1 MNIADYLKKDIT
13 QWPNWINYILLKI
26 NVFGKLVYGFSY
38 IKMRKQIH
46 KQDPEKLLIESVN
59 HAIKNVKYYR
69 DRYGDLRINS
79 IEEFKSKIGFIDK
92 DEVMEHWDDFLVDN
106 IDLKKC
112 NIGTTGGTSGKQ
124 LKLVTPKNRYIIEL
138 AHIHQLWEKTGWNFN
153 VRAVIRNH
161 KLPNS
166 KIYTI
171 NPVTKEII
179 FDAFRTTDVY
189 YKQIYDVMRKFNI
202 KYLHTYP
209 SSAYQFSLF
218 LKKYKLDVSFIYSF
232 FCGSESLLDEQ
243 KYLIQ
248 NQLGINIYH
257 WYGHSEK
264 LILGGYCNEN
274 QLIHIEPTYGFFEL
288 INESVTK
295 NVEINEIGE
304 ITGTTFFNNYMPLI
318 RYKTGDFAEYGGSY
332 CNSCKQSLPIL
343 KNIYG
348 RWDKNKIYRKDGTYI
363 TSTALNLHSNLYDK
377 IDGIQYFQEEKGRL
391 EIKIVKNENFTN
403 DDFDELLNHYNESFG
418 IDNKIDIQFVQ
429 NLEKLPNGK
438 FLNLISKL
446 N

>member
-79 IEEFKSKIGFIDK
+79 IDEFKSKIGFIDK
-92 DEVMEHWDDFLVDN
+92 DEVMNHWDDFLVDN

-112 NIGTTGGTSGKQ
+112 NIGTTGGTSGKA

-171 NPVTKEII
+171 NPITKEII
-179 FDAFRTTDVY
+179 FDAFRTTDEY
-189 YKQIYDVMRKFNI
+189 YKQIYDVIRKYNI
-202 KYLHTYP
+202 HFIQSYP
-209 SSAYQFSLF
+209 SSLFQFCKSCNKQELN
-218 LKKYKLDVSFIYSF
+218 LSIIKYV
-232 FCGSESLLDEQ
+232 FCSSETITDEQ
-243 KYLIQ
+243 YYFINKVI
-248 NQLGINIYH
+248 GIKIFNL
-257 WYGHSEK
+257 YGHSEK
-264 LILGGYCNEN
+264 LVMATNIKGVKGLVT
-274 QLIHIEPTYGFFEL
+274 EPTYGFTEL
-288 INESVTK
+288 IIKNEEGK
-295 NVEINEIGE
+295 ENNIGE
-304 ITGTTFFNNYMPLI
+304 IVGSTYYNRFMPLI
-318 RYKTGDFAEYGGSY
+318 RYKTGDYAGYIYNENNYSIVFDR
-332 CNSCKQSLPIL
+332 
-343 KNIYG
+343 IYG
-348 RWDKNKIYRKDGTYI
+348 RWDKSLIYKEDKTT
-363 TSTALNLHSNLYDK
+363 TSATILNLHSDLYEY
-377 IDGIQYFQEEKGRL
+377 IDGIQYIQEKIGELIILIIKGDNYNEKIG
-391 EIKIVKNENFTN
+391 NAF
-403 DDFDELLNHYNESFG
+403 LNHFKSAMGENSKVEIRYV
-418 IDNKIDIQFVQ
+418 D
-429 NLEKLPNGK
+429 KLIFQPNGK
-438 FLNLISKL
+438 FLPLISKI
-446 N
+446 